1 MAKEFGG
8 AFSGYS
14 LEITESHQSTKADTS
29 GTAKALAEDFSVLTG
44 APFDIENDIK
54 MIRDAEGQK
63 VCVCFVECMAHNV
76 GNILSSVAVSS
87 VCLCW
92 HLYFSNTQLLAY
104 AVYSVTQVP
113 YH

>member
-14 LEITESHQSTKADTS
+14 LAITESHQSTKADTS

-44 APFDIENDIK
+44 APFDVETDIR

-63 VCVCFVECMAHNV
+63 VRVHSAYN
-76 GNILSSVAVSS
+76 
-87 VCLCW
+87 
-92 HLYFSNTQLLAY
+92 LA
-104 AVYSVTQVP
+104 
-113 YH
+113 